1 MAATVEDCGAAAIS
15 GISVRHRQRGLSSNE
30 IGCESTCRRPC
41 EWRPS
46 VDGARSQVLVK
57 GPSPAA
63 VRYRKGSKFDK
74 ALMHEFRARPT
85 SMDLAGFAA
94 ALGDRSHAGK
104 LQDLLGRGE
113 AIAPRPEGGLQA
125 GSKNRTRRRKT
136 GKQGLVGMLDKQ
148 LTDLLLPLLQAADQI
163 PY

>member
-1 MAATVEDCGAAAIS
+1 MA
-15 GISVRHRQRGLSSNE
+15 
-30 IGCESTCRRPC
+30 
-41 EWRPS
+41 
-46 VDGARSQVLVK
+46 ARSQLLVK
-57 GPSPAA
+57 GPGPAA

-74 ALMHEFRARPT
+74 ALMHEFWARPT

-94 ALGDRSHAGK
+94 ALGDRGHAGK

-136 GKQGLVGMLDKQ
+136 GKQGLGRDVGQ
-148 LTDLLLPLLQAADQI
+148 TTG
-163 PY
+163 